1 VEKIADTQRMSEQ
14 PTIRPGIDADI
25 ANVQAI
31 YAYHVLN
38 GLASFE
44 IEPPDVEEMRRR
56 RQAVVE
62 RGFPYLVAE
71 LDGAVVGYA
80 YASPYRGRPGYR
92 FSCENSIYIR
102 QGLEGRG
109 IGKALLAPLIAGCEA
124 MGMRQMIA
132 VIGDSANHASINLHK
147 SLGFEMAGNLRSIG
161 FKFGRWLDSV
171 MMQRALGRGDGN
183 LPE

>member
-1 VEKIADTQRMSEQ
+1 MSDE
-14 PTIRPGIDADI
+14 PTIRPGTEADV
-25 ANVQAI
+25 ASVQAI
-31 YAYHVLN
+31 YAYHVLH
-38 GLASFE
+38 GVASFE
-44 IEPPDVEEMRRR
+44 IEPPDIDEMRRR

-71 LDGAVVGYA
+71 LDGEIVGYA
-80 YASPYRGRPGYR
+80 YAGPYRGRPGYR
-92 FSCENSIYIR
+92 FTCENSIYIR
-102 QGLEGRG
+102 HGREGRG

-147 SLGFEMAGNLRSIG
+147 RLGFTMAGNLRSVG

-171 MMQRALGRGDGN
+171 FMERALGPGDDT

>member
-1 VEKIADTQRMSEQ
+1 MEPQ
-14 PTIRPGIDADI
+14 PTIRPGTEADV
-25 ANVQAI
+25 ASVRAI
-31 YAYHVLN
+31 YAHHVLT

-44 IEPPDVEEMRRR
+44 IEPPDVDEMRRR
-56 RQAVVE
+56 REAVVE

-71 LDGAVVGYA
+71 IGGEVVGYA
-80 YASPYRGRPGYR
+80 YAGPYRARPGYR

-102 QGLEGRG
+102 RGWEGRG

-124 MGMRQMIA
+124 MGMRQMVA
-132 VIGDSANHASINLHK
+132 VIGDSGNDASINLHK
-147 SLGFEMAGNLRSIG
+147 SLGFEMAGILRSIG

-171 MMQRALGRGDGN
+171 MMQRALGPGDAA

>member
-1 VEKIADTQRMSEQ
+1 VNEK
-14 PTIRPGIDADI
+14 PTIRSGTEADVP
-25 ANVQAI
+25 AVQAI
-31 YAYHVLN
+31 YAHHVLT

-44 IEPPDVEEMRRR
+44 IEPPDVDEMRRR

-71 LDGAVVGYA
+71 IGGEVVGYA
-80 YASPYRGRPGYR
+80 YAGPYRARPGYR

-102 QGLEGRG
+102 HGLHGRG
-109 IGKALLAPLIAGCEA
+109 LGKALLAPLIAGCAA

-147 SLGFEMAGNLRSIG
+147 SLGFEMAGNLRSAG
-161 FKFGRWLDSV
+161 FKFERWIDSV
-171 MMQRALGRGDGN
+171 LMQRALGPGDAS

>member
-1 VEKIADTQRMSEQ
+1 MEPK
-14 PTIRPGIDADI
+14 PTIRPSTEADV
-25 ANVQAI
+25 ASVQAI
-31 YAYHVLN
+31 YAHHVLA

-44 IEPPDVEEMRRR
+44 IEPPDLDEIRRR

-71 LDGAVVGYA
+71 IEGGIVGYA
-80 YASPYRGRPGYR
+80 YAGPYRARPGYR

-102 QGLEGRG
+102 RGWEGRG

-124 MGMRQMIA
+124 MGMRQMVA
-132 VIGDSANHASINLHK
+132 VIGDSANLASINLHK

-171 MMQRALGRGDGN
+171 LMQRALGPGDAT

>member
-1 VEKIADTQRMSEQ
+1 MSGK
-14 PTIRPGIDADI
+14 PIIRPGTEADI
-25 ANVQAI
+25 PGVQAI
-31 YAYHVLN
+31 YAYHVLT

-44 IEPPDVEEMRRR
+44 IEPPDVDEMRRR

-62 RGFPYLVAE
+62 HGFPYLVAE
-71 LDGAVVGYA
+71 IGVEIVGYA
-80 YASPYRGRPGYR
+80 YAGPYRARPGYR

-102 QGLEGRG
+102 HGLEGRG

-132 VIGDSANHASINLHK
+132 VIGDSANYASINLHK
-147 SLGFEMAGNLRSIG
+147 SLGFEMAGNLRSVG
-161 FKFGRWLDSV
+161 FKFGRSIDSV
-171 MMQRALGRGDGN
+171 LMQRALGPGDEN